1 MGINI
6 NLIEPQLKKD
16 EVIIESTENIIE
28 ELESKVDNISIR
40 EGVWIDGI
48 RIDGFNTH
56 LYECINDKFITKNS
70 TKGLLIIDDG
80 TQIDIWLDKTAY
92 DSIKNNNNCLKI
104 DTFVNGKLEESN
116 YPITFDGKKT
126 LIEAVNVLT
135 DLNAIISLTFKENEF
150 KEKEWYYSGG
160 LRTSTTI
167 DGDITVDTSIEN
179 DIKVTGVNIGSYK
192 DGESITAGTSVEE
205 ILRNILTNKIGVKIS
220 KPKLTMRLDDSGPF
234 EVGETVEGYIKV
246 YYQDGQFIGET
257 GYDYTLSAGCSTPE
271 NYKYK
276 MKTDSEEEEILE
288 NNSYNIPSISEGTT
302 TFTVSGEHGQ
312 SINTPVDNTG
322 EELNDIKIDSDTIS
336 TSKDIKAYYK
346 YFYGYVEYNSD
357 LSEITDETL
366 NGLSSNYL
374 DSNTETI
381 NSLKS
386 TENDKSSILLVIPTD
401 WEIISTKNGKG
412 DIIPTEELSILW
424 EKNENV
430 ITHEINGKQ
439 YNLYVNELQQP
450 VEYKEIIIK
459 KNK

>member
-70 TKGLLIIDDG
+70 TKGLLIIDNG
-80 TQIDIWLDKTAY
+80 TQIDIWLDETAY
-92 DSIKNNNNCLKI
+92 NSIKNNNNCLKI
-104 DTFVNGKLEESN
+104 DTFVNGNLEESN
-116 YPITFDGKKT
+116 YPITFDGQKS
-126 LIEAVNVLT
+126 LIDAVNNLT
-135 DLNAIISLTFKENEF
+135 DLDAIVSLTFKEN
-150 KEKEWYYSGG
+150 EWYYSGG

-179 DIKVTGVNIGSYK
+179 EIKVTGVNIGSYK
-192 DGESITAGTSVEE
+192 DGVSIIAGTSVEE

-220 KPKLTMRLDDSGPF
+220 KTPKLTMSLTKSGTF
-234 EVGETVEGYIKV
+234 EVGESVDGTITVS
-246 YYQDGQFIGET
+246 YQDGQFVGET
-257 GYDYTLSAGCSTPE
+257 GYNYTLSAGCSEPE
-271 NYKYK
+271 NYTYK
-276 MKTDSEEEEILE
+276 MNGVDLE
-288 NNSYNIPSISEGTT
+288 NNNYSIPSISEGTT
-302 TFTVSGEHGQ
+302 TFTVSGTHGE
-312 SINTPVDNTG
+312 STNTPIDNTG
-322 EELNDIKIDSDTIS
+322 EKLNDIKIGSDTIS
-336 TSKDIKAYYK
+336 ASTNINAYYK
-346 YFYGYVEYNSD
+346 YFYGYVEYNSN
-357 LSEITDETL
+357 LYEITDETL
-366 NGLSSNYL
+366 NNLSSNYL

-386 TENDKSSILLVIPTD
+386 TEDDKPSILLVIPTD

-412 DIIPTEELSILW
+412 DVIPTEELSTLW

>member
-16 EVIIESTENIIE
+16 EVIIENSENIIE

-80 TQIDIWLDKTAY
+80 TQIDIWLDETAY
-92 DSIKNNNNCLKI
+92 ESIKNNDNCLKI
-104 DTFVNGKLEESN
+104 DTFVNGKLKESN

-126 LIEAVNVLT
+126 LIDAVNVLT
-135 DLNAIISLTFKENEF
+135 DLDAIVSLTFKENEF

-220 KPKLTMRLDDSGPF
+220 KPKLTMLLDDSGPF

-257 GYDYTLSAGCSTPE
+257 GYDYTLSAGCKEPE
-271 NYKYK
+271 NYTYK
-276 MKTDSEEEEILE
+276 MNGVDLE
-288 NNSYNIPSISEGTT
+288 NNNNYSIPSINEGTT

-366 NGLSSNYL
+366 NSLSSNYL

-386 TENDKSSILLVIPTD
+386 TDNDKPSILLVIPTD
-401 WEIISTKNGKG
+401 WEIIFTKNGKG
-412 DIIPTEELSILW
+412 DIIPTEELSTLW

>member
-16 EVIIESTENIIE
+16 EVIIESTKNIIE
-28 ELESKVDNISIR
+28 ELEPKVDNISIR

-70 TKGLLIIDDG
+70 TKGLLIIDNG
-80 TQIDIWLDKTAY
+80 TQIDIWLDDTAY
-92 DSIKNNNNCLKI
+92 NSIKNNNNCLKI
-104 DTFVNGKLEESN
+104 DTFVNENLIESN

-135 DLNAIISLTFKENEF
+135 DLDAIVSLTFKEN
-150 KEKEWYYSGG
+150 EWYYSGG

-179 DIKVTGVNIGSYK
+179 EIIVTGVNIGSYK
-192 DGESITAGTSVEE
+192 DGVSITAGTSVEE

-220 KPKLTMRLDDSGPF
+220 KPKLTMSLTKSGTF
-234 EVGETVEGYIKV
+234 EVGEPVEGTINV

-257 GYDYTLSAGCSTPE
+257 GYKYTLSAGCSKPE
-271 NYKYK
+271 NYTYK
-276 MKTDSEEEEILE
+276 MNGVDLE
-288 NNSYNIPSISEGTT
+288 NNNYSIPSISEGTT
-302 TFTVSGEHGQ
+302 TFTVSGIHGP
-312 SINTPVDNTG
+312 STETPVDNTG
-322 EELNDIKIDSDTIS
+322 EELNDIKIDSATIS
-336 TSKDIKAYYK
+336 TSQSINAYYK

-366 NGLSSNYL
+366 NNLSSNYL

-381 NSLKS
+381 NTLKS
-386 TENDKSSILLVIPTD
+386 SDENPSIIIILPTD
-401 WEIISTKNGKG
+401 WEITSTTNSLGV
-412 DIIPTEELSILW
+412 
-424 EKNENV
+424 V
-430 ITHEINGKQ
+430 ITGTALNDLWKITKVITRKINDKE
-439 YNLYVNELQQP
+439 YNLYVNNLQQP
-450 VEYKEIIIK
+450 VEYKDIIIK

>member
-135 DLNAIISLTFKENEF
+135 DLDAIVSLTFKENEF

-192 DGESITAGTSVEE
+192 DGETITARTSVEE

-220 KPKLTMRLDDSGPF
+220 KPKLTMYLDDSGPF
-234 EVGETVEGYIKV
+234 EVGETVKGYIKV

-271 NYKYK
+271 NYIYK
-276 MKTDSEEEEILE
+276 MNGVDLE

-302 TFTVSGEHGQ
+302 TFTVTGTYGQ

-366 NGLSSNYL
+366 DGLSYNYL

-381 NSLKS
+381 NTLKS
-386 TENDKSSILLVIPTD
+386 SDENPSILIILPTD
-401 WEIISTKNGKG
+401 WEITSTTNSLGV
-412 DIIPTEELSILW
+412 
-424 EKNENV
+424 V
-430 ITHEINGKQ
+430 ITGTALNDLWKITKVITRKINDKE
-439 YNLYVNELQQP
+439 YNLYVNNLQQP
-450 VEYKEIIIK
+450 VEYKDIIIK

>member
-116 YPITFDGKKT
+116 YPITFDGQKT
-126 LIEAVNVLT
+126 LIDAVNVLT
-135 DLNAIISLTFKENEF
+135 DLDAIVSLTFKEN
-150 KEKEWYYSGG
+150 EWYYSGG

-220 KPKLTMRLDDSGPF
+220 KTPKLTMSLTKSGTF
-234 EVGETVEGYIKV
+234 EVGESVEGTITV
-246 YYQDGQFIGET
+246 SYQDGQFIGES
-257 GYDYTLSAGCSTPE
+257 GYNYTLSAGCSKPE
-271 NYKYK
+271 NYTYK
-276 MKTDSEEEEILE
+276 MNGEELE
-288 NNSYNIPSISEGTT
+288 NNNYSIPSISEGTT
-302 TFTVSGEHGQ
+302 TFTVSGTHGE
-312 SINTPVDNTG
+312 STNTPKDNTG
-322 EELNDIKIDSDTIS
+322 EELNDIKIDSATIS
-336 TSKDIKAYYK
+336 TSTNIKAYYK

-366 NGLSSNYL
+366 NKLSSNYL

-381 NSLKS
+381 NTLKS
-386 TENDKSSILLVIPTD
+386 TENDKPSILLVIPTD

-412 DIIPTEELSILW
+412 DVIPTEELSTLW

>member
-16 EVIIESTENIIE
+16 EVIIESSENIIE

-135 DLNAIISLTFKENEF
+135 DLDAIVSLTFKENEF

-192 DGESITAGTSVEE
+192 DGVSIIAGTSVEE

-220 KPKLTMRLDDSGPF
+220 KPKLTMSLTNSDKF
-234 EVGETVEGYIKV
+234 EVGEPVEGTINV
-246 YYQDGQFIGET
+246 SYQDGKFIGET
-257 GYDYTLSAGCSTPE
+257 GYNYTLSAGCSKPE
-271 NYKYK
+271 NYTYK
-276 MKTDSEEEEILE
+276 MNGVDLE
-288 NNSYNIPSISEGTT
+288 NNNYSIPSISEGTT
-302 TFTVSGEHGQ
+302 TFTVSGIHGP
-312 SINTPVDNTG
+312 STETPKDNTG

-346 YFYGYVEYNSD
+346 YFYGYVKYNSD

-366 NGLSSNYL
+366 NGLNNNYL

-412 DIIPTEELSILW
+412 DIIPTEELSTLW

-430 ITHEINGKQ
+430 ITHKINGKQ

>member
-28 ELESKVDNISIR
+28 ESESKVDNISIR

-56 LYECINDKFITKNS
+56 LYECIDNKFITKNS

-80 TQIDIWLDKTAY
+80 TQIDIWLDETAY
-92 DSIKNNNNCLKI
+92 ESIKNNDNCLKI
-104 DTFVNGKLEESN
+104 DTFINGKLEESN

-135 DLNAIISLTFKENEF
+135 DLDAIVSLTFKEN
-150 KEKEWYYSGG
+150 EWYYSGG

-220 KPKLTMRLDDSGPF
+220 KPKLTMLLDDSGPF
-234 EVGETVEGYIKV
+234 EVGETVEGHIKV

-271 NYKYK
+271 NYIYK
-276 MKTDSEEEEILE
+276 MKKDSEEEEILE

-366 NGLSSNYL
+366 NSLSSNYL

-412 DIIPTEELSILW
+412 DIIPTEELSTLW